1 MYLFFVWNKD
11 YKVYKIVN
19 LKLKPHVKLSLK
31 LFTIIYKHQRKPV
44 LNRDECCSLS
54 FHFVL
59 CAFFLRWRVMYA
71 CILFMTILAG
81 PSGVYSS
88 ISSLSLL
95 VKNKYIKSQMS
106 AWPDRPPSQMDVWT
120 WMSEIPIHRL
130 NIEHVFLSACRWP
143 TQYLLYTYKVVVN
156 TLWMTNKQVQL
167 SFSHIIMFFHICNWF
182 ESPTTQAW
190 FLGSIETIFSGGSSP

>member
-1 MYLFFVWNKD
+1 MYLFFVSNKD

-31 LFTIIYKHQRKPV
+31 LFTIVYKHQRKLV
-44 LNRDECCSLS
+44 LNRGECCSLS
-54 FHFVL
+54 G
-59 CAFFLRWRVMYA
+59 FLRWLVMYA

-95 VKNKYIKSQMS
+95 VKDKYIKSQMS
-106 AWPDRPPSQMDVWT
+106 TWPDRPPSQMDVWT
-120 WMSEIPIHRL
+120 WMSKIPIHRL

-143 TQYLLYTYKVVVN
+143 TKYLK
-156 TLWMTNKQVQL
+156 
-167 SFSHIIMFFHICNWF
+167 
-182 ESPTTQAW
+182 
-190 FLGSIETIFSGGSSP
+190 GGGGD

>member
-1 MYLFFVWNKD
+1 MYLFFVSNKD

-31 LFTIIYKHQRKPV
+31 LFTIVYKHQRKLV
-44 LNRDECCSLS
+44 LNRGECCSLS

-59 CAFFLRWRVMYA
+59 CAFFLRWLVMYA

-95 VKNKYIKSQMS
+95 VKDKYIKSQMS
-106 AWPDRPPSQMDVWT
+106 TWPDRPPSQMDV
-120 WMSEIPIHRL
+120 
-130 NIEHVFLSACRWP
+130 
-143 TQYLLYTYKVVVN
+143 
-156 TLWMTNKQVQL
+156 
-167 SFSHIIMFFHICNWF
+167 
-182 ESPTTQAW
+182 
-190 FLGSIETIFSGGSSP
+190 

>member
-1 MYLFFVWNKD
+1 MYLFFVSNKD

-31 LFTIIYKHQRKPV
+31 LFTIVYKHQRKLV
-44 LNRDECCSLS
+44 LNRGECCSLS

-59 CAFFLRWRVMYA
+59 CAFFLRWLVMYA

-95 VKNKYIKSQMS
+95 VKDKYIKSQMS
-106 AWPDRPPSQMDVWT
+106 TWPDRPPSQMDVWT
-120 WMSEIPIHRL
+120 WMSKIPIHRL

-143 TQYLLYTYKVVVN
+143 TKYLKGGGGGTKRQGLLVWVM
-156 TLWMTNKQVQL
+156 WISQL
-167 SFSHIIMFFHICNWF
+167 IPIR
-182 ESPTTQAW
+182 
-190 FLGSIETIFSGGSSP
+190 LL